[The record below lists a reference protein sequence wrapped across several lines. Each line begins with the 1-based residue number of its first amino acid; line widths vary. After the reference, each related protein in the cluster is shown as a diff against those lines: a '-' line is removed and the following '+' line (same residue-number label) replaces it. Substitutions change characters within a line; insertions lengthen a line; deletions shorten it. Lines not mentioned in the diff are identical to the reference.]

1 MQYDFDSVIER
12 RNTNSVKWDS
22 ADQLFNVKGILPM
35 WVADMDFRS
44 PRPVIDAL
52 KNLAE
57 QGIFG
62 YSTVPQSYYD
72 AVINWMRK
80 RHNWAIDREWM
91 VLTCGVVSAIYVLI
105 RTFASPG
112 DRIIVQTPAYYPF
125 FGAIKS
131 NDCEILDNPMFVQ
144 NGLYAFDFEDLKEKV
159 DSRTKIIILCS
170 PHNPVGRV
178 WKKEEL
184 VQLGQFCLEHNILV
198 IADEIHGDIVY
209 DGYKHVPFASISD
222 DFAQNSITCT
232 GASKTFNL
240 PGMKTSNII
249 IPNAELRE
257 RYTAMLQRCGAN
269 SPNMFG
275 IAATGAAYAHGEPW
289 LEQLLVYLQ
298 DNFRFLENFA
308 SERIRGL
315 KVTPLQGTYLA
326 WLDFRD
332 CGIGPDKLGTFVRED
347 AMVGLQ
353 PGTKFGCREEGFER
367 MNIACPRSTLELGL
381 QRIEEAVKRLT

>member
-22 ADQLFNVKGILPM
+22 ADQLFNVEDILPM

-52 KNLAE
+52 KDLTE

-72 AVINWMRK
+72 AVINWMKK
-80 RHNWAIDREWM
+80 RHNWTIDREWI

-112 DRIIVQTPAYYPF
+112 DHIIVQTPAYYPF
-125 FGAIKS
+125 FGAIQS
-131 NDCEILDNPMFVQ
+131 NDCEILDNPMVVQ
-144 NGLYAFDFEDLKEKV
+144 NGLYTVDFEDLKKKV
-159 DSRTKIIILCS
+159 DSRTRIIILCS

-178 WKKEEL
+178 WRKEEL

-198 IADEIHGDIVY
+198 IADEIHCDIVY
-209 DGYKHVPFASISD
+209 DGFEHIPFASIND

-249 IPNAELRE
+249 IPNPELRE
-257 RYTAMLQRCGAN
+257 KYSAMLRSSGVN

-275 IAATGAAYAHGEPW
+275 IAATGAAYSHGEPW
-289 LEQLLVYLQ
+289 LEQLLVYP
-298 DNFRFLENFA
+298 RA
-308 SERIRGL
+308 ISGSL
-315 KVTPLQGTYLA
+315 KNL
-326 WLDFRD
+326 
-332 CGIGPDKLGTFVRED
+332 
-347 AMVGLQ
+347 
-353 PGTKFGCREEGFER
+353 
-367 MNIACPRSTLELGL
+367 L
-381 QRIEEAVKRLT
+381 QRRLLD